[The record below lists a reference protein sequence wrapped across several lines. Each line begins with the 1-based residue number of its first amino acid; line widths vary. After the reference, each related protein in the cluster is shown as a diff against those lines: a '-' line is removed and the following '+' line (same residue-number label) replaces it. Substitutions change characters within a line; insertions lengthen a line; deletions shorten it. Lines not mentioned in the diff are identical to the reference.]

1 MFNAVLSDDGAYVL
15 IFHED
20 EEEPEVMETHEFVA
34 IYGADVLSVSK
45 KVDPSEQAVPK
56 TDEVPETPNV
66 SEPTDTSESHAEDV
80 KHYWKAFRRLVKNCG
95 EYSHKVKL
103 QENVDA
109 GVLKTQVVAYK
120 YCGGVNSDRELA
132 ERITA
137 LNSLRFTA
145 VANLDYWSRRLGYK
159 PMSTPQDVKRYH
171 LERRADTEIL
181 LEHLS
186 RPEFRKRMYY
196 RIDKYSRSGEC
207 RSPAEIVT
215 EVLLSFKKQSHQPS

>member
-1 MFNAVLSDDGAYVL
+1 MFNAVLSDDGTYVTL
-15 IFHED
+15 FHED
-20 EEEPEVMETHEFVA
+20 GEVEEMETFEFTLA
-34 IYGADVLSVSK
+34 YGTEILGKTGKAK
-45 KVDPSEQAVPK
+45 PSEALL
-56 TDEVPETPNV
+56 TGAA
-66 SEPTDTSESHAEDV
+66 SESYAEDV
-80 KHYWKAFRRLVKNCG
+80 RHYWKAFRRLAKNCG

-215 EVLLSFKKQSHQPS
+215 EVLLSFKKRSSKPS

>member
-1 MFNAVLSDDGAYVL
+1 MFNTVLSDDGTYVTL
-15 IFHED
+15 FHED
-20 EEEPEVMETHEFVA
+20 GEVEEMETFEFTLA
-34 IYGADVLSVSK
+34 YGTEILEKTGKAK
-45 KVDPSEQAVPK
+45 PSEALL
-56 TDEVPETPNV
+56 TGAAPE
-66 SEPTDTSESHAEDV
+66 SYAEDV
-80 KHYWKAFRRLVKNCG
+80 RHYWKAFRRLVKNCG

-103 QENVDA
+103 QENVDS

-159 PMSTPQDVKRYH
+159 PMSTPQDVKRYQ
-171 LERRADTEIL
+171 LKRRSDTEIL
-181 LEHLS
+181 LDHLS
-186 RPEFRKRMYY
+186 KPEFRKRMYY
-196 RIDKYSRSGEC
+196 RIDKYSKSGEC

-215 EVLLSFKKQSHQPS
+215 EVLLSFKKQHRQPS

>member
-1 MFNAVLSDDGAYVL
+1 MFNTVLSDDGTYVTL
-15 IFHED
+15 FHED
-20 EEEPEVMETHEFVA
+20 GEVEEMETFEFTLA
-34 IYGADVLSVSK
+34 YGTEILEKTGKAK
-45 KVDPSEQAVPK
+45 PSEALL
-56 TDEVPETPNV
+56 TRAAPE
-66 SEPTDTSESHAEDV
+66 SYAEDV
-80 KHYWKAFRRLVKNCG
+80 RHYWKAFRRLVKNCG

-137 LNSLRFTA
+137 LNNLRFTA

-159 PMSTPQDVKRYH
+159 PMSTPQDIKRYH

-181 LEHLS
+181 LKHLS

-215 EVLLSFKKQSHQPS
+215 EVLLSFRRRPTKPS